1 MAQNLKSTL
10 QKGTDALFSLS
21 PNLMKSIEKE
31 TLKKT
36 GSKLLT
42 KLQAKNFLAAAGA
55 VGGIFGAFDKWLE
68 GDKKG
73 AILTLGCGLT
83 GSLISVGMI
92 GPALGVGAAAIIA
105 ATLLKKKKEAALLM
119 QGGSKCNN

>member
-1 MAQNLKSTL
+1 MTQNLKSTL
-10 QKGTDALFSLS
+10 QKGTDAAFSLS
-21 PNLMKSIEKE
+21 PDLMKSIEKE
-31 TLKKT
+31 TVKKT

-42 KLQAKNFLAAAGA
+42 KAQAKNFLTAAGA

-73 AILTLGCGLT
+73 AVLTLGCGVAT
-83 GSLISVGMI
+83 TLIGAGML

-105 ATLLKKKKEAALLM
+105 AALLKKKKEAALLM
-119 QGGSKCNN
+119 QGGSKCNS